1 MRRIL
6 RWLVRRLYGFRGF
19 NEPVLDTPGPVLLL
33 PNHTSWWDWLLIAIG
48 AHQVN
53 DRPGRVEPR
62 ARKRRRKQYPRLM
75 QPRRVAKRRLGVEC

>member
-1 MRRIL
+1 LTEFADRLLDARGQTRRE
-6 RWLVRRLYGFRGF
+6 LYA
-19 NEPVLDTPGPVLLL
+19 
-33 PNHTSWWDWLLIAIG
+33 WLLIAIG

-75 QPRRVAKRRLGVEC
+75 QPRRVAKKRLGVRC